1 LKLKKLNPLN
11 YKDMKEQN
19 NNPEFLKYLW
29 RNSLITS
36 KQYFFRLGANQ
47 MGIKTYEDRTEK
59 LKQFINQLNK

>member
-1 LKLKKLNPLN
+1 
-11 YKDMKEQN
+11 MIEQN

-59 LKQFINQLNK
+59 LKEFINQLNK